1 MKPLIAAIA
10 IVLTGAVLLARQQEQ
25 RDEALRVDV
34 RLVNIYATVMDTS
47 GRYVDGLKQTDF
59 IVQEDGR
66 RQMLSHFDHN
76 EDTPVSVGVI
86 LDTSG
91 SMNAKLNTAT
101 DAIDRFIRTI
111 HPDDDIFLMGFD
123 TETYLLQDFTSDRT
137 KLRKALK
144 YADSGGGT
152 ALYDAL
158 QEGIKKVKHGG
169 NTKRA
174 ILLITDGQDNTSES
188 TFTQARLAVRESEL
202 LVYSLGISPS
212 AESPIFNGRGGGGGN
227 RLRSR
232 DSVDMNVLQSFAS
245 DSGGR
250 AYLVSENMLGGKNSE
265 FDRILAQIAAELR
278 SQYTLGYYPSHPD
291 DGKYHDIRVQTRYGY
306 YVRARRGY
314 VAGKF

>member
-1 MKPLIAAIA
+1 MKYLNVAIA
-10 IVLTGAVLLARQQEQ
+10 FALTSVVLLATQSERP
-25 RDEALRVDV
+25 DEAPPLKVDV

-47 GRYVDGLKQTDF
+47 GRYVEGLKQTDF

-66 RQMLSHFDHN
+66 RQELAHFDHSQ
-76 EDTPVSVGVI
+76 DTPVSVGVV

-91 SMNAKLNTAT
+91 SMNAKLDTAT

-123 TETYLLQDFTSDRT
+123 TESYLLQDFTSDRA

-158 QEGIKKVKHGG
+158 QDGIRKVKHGA

-174 ILLITDGQDNTSES
+174 ILLITDGRDTTSVS
-188 TFTQARLAVRESEL
+188 TFAQSRQTVRESEL
-202 LVYSLGISPS
+202 LVYSLGISS
-212 AESPIFNGRGGGGGN
+212 NDETRSRNGRGIGGG
-227 RLRSR
+227 LRIR
-232 DSVDMNVLQSFAS
+232 DTVDMNVLRTFAS

-250 AYLVSENMLGGKNSE
+250 AYVVSENMLGGKNSE

-278 SQYTLGYYPSHPD
+278 SQYTLAYYPTHPD
-291 DGKYHDIRVQTRYGY
+291 DGKYHDIQVRTRYGY